1 MLEDKLDQAA
11 GKAKEVAGKVT
22 GDKGL
27 ETEGVVEGVD
37 EVDQALGLVAARQ
50 VHHRH
55 VLHHHQRLPH
65 HHCGA

>member
-27 ETEGVVEGVD
+27 ETEGVVSKAKEVAHDVAEAAKGAVEGIKNS
-37 EVDQALGLVAARQ
+37 LGK
-50 VHHRH
+50 
-55 VLHHHQRLPH
+55 
-65 HHCGA
+65 